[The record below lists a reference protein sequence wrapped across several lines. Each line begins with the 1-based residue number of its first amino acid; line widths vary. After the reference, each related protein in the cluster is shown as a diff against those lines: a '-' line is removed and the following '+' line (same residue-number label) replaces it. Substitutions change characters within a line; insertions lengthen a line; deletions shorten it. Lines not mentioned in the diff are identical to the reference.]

1 MKITLLITMLVVL
14 CGCETVGD
22 IVREKRYTIQINETP
37 NSIQTFGYNTDHE
50 YIGFMIT
57 GSFGK
62 KGKHVHNFNCDH
74 SFQKSLKKP
83 RY

>member
-14 CGCETVGD
+14 CGCETVSD

-50 YIGFMIT
+50 YIGFMIS
-57 GSFGK
+57 GSFGE
-62 KGKHVHNFNCDH
+62 KGVHKHSDNCSH
-74 SFQKSLKKP
+74 SLKNIFK
-83 RY
+83 